1 MFLFGFWILFSFSF
15 VCPFFTPH
23 IAASTHNQ
31 EDLFRHENLT
41 RFDPAS
47 VLRTIWSMIQICDAE
62 TDEIQNVLES
72 DVVVV
77 DESENQITNDDEDDE
92 PNYPDIIPRGTS
104 KTLTTPTTTA
114 TATTRTRSTDVET
127 IFLLAIFF
135 GTVILLYLF
144 PPADP

>member
-1 MFLFGFWILFSFSF
+1 
-15 VCPFFTPH
+15 
-23 IAASTHNQ
+23 
-31 EDLFRHENLT
+31 
-41 RFDPAS
+41 
-47 VLRTIWSMIQICDAE
+47 MIQICDAE

-72 DVVVV
+72 DVVV

-92 PNYPDIIPRGTS
+92 PNYPDIIPRETS
-104 KTLTTPTTTA
+104 KTLPTPTTTA